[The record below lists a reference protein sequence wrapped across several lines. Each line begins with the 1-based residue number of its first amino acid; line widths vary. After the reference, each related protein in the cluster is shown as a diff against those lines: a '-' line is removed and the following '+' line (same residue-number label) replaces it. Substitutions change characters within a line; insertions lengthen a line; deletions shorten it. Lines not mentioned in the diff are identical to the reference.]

1 MKQVLDFEKPVIELR
16 GKIEELKKLTQ
27 ESEMDLSEEIETL
40 EQRLEKLEED
50 VYDRLSPWN
59 RVQMARHPERP
70 TTLDYIHSIF
80 TDFMELHGDRLYG
93 DDEAIVAGI
102 ANYKNQPVT
111 VIGHQ
116 RGNDTKEN
124 LRRNFGMP
132 HPEGYRK
139 ALRLMKQ
146 ADKFNRPIICFIDT
160 KGAYPGKAA
169 EERGQSEAIARNL
182 MEMAGLTVP
191 VVCIVIGEG
200 GSGGA
205 LALGVGDHIH
215 MLENSTYSVIS
226 PEGAAALLWKDSNL
240 AQNAAETMKITSYD
254 LKELGIVDKVIPE
267 IRGGAHRDIKAQSE
281 KIDQI
286 LQESLENLKSLS
298 KEELL
303 ESRWEKYKKIG
314 DYTTLPL

>member
-102 ANYKNQPVT
+102 AKYKNHPVT

-116 RGNDTKEN
+116 RGKDTKEN

-267 IRGGAHRDIKAQSE
+267 IRGGAHRNIKAQSE